1 MYEDGEGCEFDF
13 AKAAEL
19 FHQAALSNHP
29 HAHFNLGCLLEKG
42 KGVEQNHSAARSHLQ
57 KVGYRTYTYTFSWLA
72 SFVGHGVGI
81 SEC

>member
-57 KVGYRTYTYTFSWLA
+57 KVGYQTYT
-72 SFVGHGVGI
+72 
-81 SEC
+81 